1 MQQQINT
8 NSMSK
13 YWCFTINNT
22 HDLDDLDGIKSW
34 AYCVAGREIGD
45 QGTPHLQCFI
55 AYNSRTRFSSVK
67 KQIPRAH
74 IERMWST
81 PLKASAYCKKDGD
94 FEEFGKLPKDD
105 DFSGA
110 SGGSK
115 GGFAKALKF
124 RAMVEHA
131 KNDDFDEILEL
142 DPVSYVQH
150 YHHYKRIKQDHPKKV
165 KDLPNVCG
173 TWLWGE
179 PGVGKSYKARIENPD
194 HYDKPLNKWW
204 DGYRNEPVIILD
216 DVGLSQGSWLGD
228 LLKRW
233 SDRYSFPAEQKGTTV
248 QIRPI
253 KIVVTSNYKISEI
266 FQDVTLC
273 KALERRF
280 KEIEVHQWKPVAPWA
295 EDFSVEE
302 FAEHSVQGDDEDD
315 PATEPH
321 QSYDEVSISEG
332 E

>member
-1 MQQQINT
+1 MQQP

-34 AYCVAGREIGD
+34 AYCIVGREVGD
-45 QGTPHLQCFI
+45 AGTPHLQGFI
-55 AYNSRTRFSSVK
+55 AYFARTRFSSVK
-67 KQIPRAH
+67 KQMPRAH
-74 IERMWST
+74 IERMVST
-81 PLKASAYCKKDGD
+81 PTKAITYCKKDGD
-94 FEEFGKLPKDD
+94 FEEFGTLPKDAD
-105 DFSGA
+105 YK
-110 SGGSK
+110 GGST
-115 GGFAKALKF
+115 GGQKKQDNYRKMVQYAKD
-124 RAMVEHA
+124 
-131 KNDDFDEILEL
+131 DDFDEILEI
-142 DPVSYVQH
+142 DAVSYVQH
-150 YHHYKRIKQDHPKKV
+150 YHAYKRIKQDNPKKV
-165 KDLPNVCG
+165 QDLPTVCG

-179 PGVGKSYKARIENPD
+179 PGVGKSFKARQENPN

-204 DGYRNEPVIILD
+204 DGYRNEPVVILD
-216 DVGLSQGSWLGD
+216 DVGLDQGSWLGS

-233 SDRYSFPAEQKGTTV
+233 ADRYSFPAEQKGTTT
-248 QIRPI
+248 QIRPV

-273 KALERRF
+273 TALQRRF

-302 FAEHSVQGDDEDD
+302 PEYADHSVQEEDEVSQ
-315 PATEPH
+315 TQLH